1 MLVQWLA
8 TIIFLPWHACLS
20 SSGGEILSQIE
31 NVEMKENAKFS
42 MHEGRGNK
50 LVFRIFYGNNFLLHF
65 HHLMQ
70 AESWQ
75 QNHQQHDGLDL
86 VMGAKTEGTRLIQ
99 PQKLQRFQFYL
110 KLV

>member
-8 TIIFLPWHACLS
+8 IIIFLPWPACLS

-65 HHLMQ
+65 S
-70 AESWQ
+70 APGTGRVETTSS
-75 QNHQQHDGLDL
+75 HQQDRGDL
-86 VMGAKTEGTRLIQ
+86 SLSLSLAVSH
-99 PQKLQRFQFYL
+99 
-110 KLV
+110 